1 MGSGTNRQSRHTL
14 RRSSAARFGAVALA
28 AAAGAL
34 VALAPPSA
42 RANDAATATPQRPAI
57 QSNRWEEDWSVLAD
71 PSLRSEPFDG
81 LKYIPLI
88 PGDPHSY
95 VSFGMNLRE
104 RFESVNAAGFGTR
117 GTADAYLLQRLQF
130 HADIHLNDNWQI
142 FTQIEDVRA
151 FGKNV
156 ITPVDQNPLDLRLA
170 FVAYTQTFDA
180 GTFKARVGRQDF
192 AFDLQRFVSSR
203 DGPNVRQSFDAVWAD
218 WESGPWRLLGFV
230 SRPVQYNDAAP
241 FDDVSNDH
249 FRFSTIRLERHVL
262 GTNELSAYYAL
273 YQRDNVSYLDARGN
287 ERRHAFDI
295 RFAGKSANIDW
306 DLEAMGQTGAV
317 GASDI
322 RAWALGARTGYT
334 FSDVTWTPRLGLQ
347 ADAASGD
354 GHPGDGKLGTFN
366 PLFPNGYYFTLAGFT
381 GYANLIH
388 LKPSLTVKPLA
399 RLTLMGAVG
408 LQWRQTTADAVYIQ
422 PNVPVAGTA
431 GRGSAWSGV
440 YTQLRADYAF
450 NANLTGAVEFV
461 DFRIGDTLRQAGG
474 HDSDYLGI
482 ELKYGW

>member
-1 MGSGTNRQSRHTL
+1 MGSGANRQQSRHTP
-14 RRSSAARFGAVALA
+14 RRSSATRLAVASLA
-28 AAAGAL
+28 AGVLA
-34 VALAPPSA
+34 ALAPHHA
-42 RANDAATATPQRPAI
+42 RADDAAAKTPQRPAI

-71 PSLRSEPFDG
+71 PSLRTQPFDG

-104 RFESVNAAGFGTR
+104 RFETLNAANFGTKA
-117 GTADAYLLQRLQF
+117 TAPDSYLLQRLQF
-130 HADIHLNDNWQI
+130 HADIHLNENWQI
-142 FTQIEDVRA
+142 FTQIEDARA

-170 FVAYTQTFDA
+170 FVAYTQTFGD

-218 WESGPWRLLGFV
+218 WESGPWRVLGFV
-230 SRPVQYNDAAP
+230 SRPVQYNNGAP

-249 FRFSTIRLERHVL
+249 FRFSTFRVERHVL
-262 GTNELSAYYAL
+262 GNNELSAYYAL
-273 YQRDNVSYLDARGN
+273 YQRDNVSYLDARGD

-295 RFAGKSANIDW
+295 RFAGKHGGLDW
-306 DLEAMGQTGAV
+306 DIEAMGQTGEV
-317 GASDI
+317 GASNI
-322 RAWALGARTGYT
+322 RAWGLGARTGYT
-334 FSDVTWTPRLGLQ
+334 FSGLGWTPRIGLQ

-388 LKPSLTVKPLA
+388 LKPSLTIKPVE
-399 RLTLMGAVG
+399 RLTLTGAVG
-408 LQWRQTTADAVYIQ
+408 LQWRQTTADAVYVQ
-422 PNVPVAGTA
+422 PNIAVAGTA
-431 GRGSAWSGV
+431 GRGSPWSGF

-461 DFRIGDTLRQAGG
+461 DFRIGDTLRQAGA